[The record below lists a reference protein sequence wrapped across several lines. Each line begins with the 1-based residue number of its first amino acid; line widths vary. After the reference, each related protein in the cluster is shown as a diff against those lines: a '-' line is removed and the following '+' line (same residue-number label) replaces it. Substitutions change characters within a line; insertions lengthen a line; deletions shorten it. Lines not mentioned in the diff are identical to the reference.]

1 MMERT
6 VFDGILGG
14 VLAMAAFA
22 MGGVQAANVTDVDT
36 SWWSLADGVLTVDN
50 ADADLASSTNIYASV
65 IGSGVT
71 KIVKTGP
78 GAVRLSGANASFA
91 GEIEVREGLLMG
103 WVRETGGGKTTEDN
117 YGAPTK
123 VTVSDGATF
132 EMLATPIENVAYNG
146 SRFANTQFHVQGFGV
161 KDARG
166 DMGALYRRSALQS
179 NERSYATIKHLTL
192 NGPTMLYVGMRWG
205 FNGRDC
211 TLNQNG
217 HTLTLRGE
225 STSKI
230 FNFSREGVTTVTNP
244 GDLVLDNVALC
255 NEGYAP
261 VAASGGSLA
270 GATVVITN
278 NSQYWGLAPNN
289 TGIGGFLLPYGIR
302 SYGGALVGPNADNA
316 TSTRITTTYS
326 GDLALVGG
334 TTTLRSYADKGF
346 AHIALTGHVNG
357 NGTLANNDASSPK
370 LAYMTLTGGGNGE
383 RNTFARLDVKVG
395 RVALTGGAVYDITN
409 TAVVAGSWRTDK
421 FLARLVVTNAL
432 LRVPTAMDGPGATGY
447 GNAHIVK
454 VGCAASNFGIAEL
467 GTGAVVTNDFRFG
480 EVAGSGGALYMS
492 GDAKLYWH
500 GGGGSNPFLGNA
512 GYAYLGLRD
521 NAVLENLGYFN
532 IGSNDGR
539 TFVIQRGGT
548 YRNAPCGLPGHT
560 CGEKYHTT
568 AFKIGRTR
576 GEGHYY
582 QCGGHQWS
590 AGSVWFT
597 WDYAKNV
604 YDSRGSFTVD
614 GTADSEVNDICFC
627 ITLAG
632 TPDYNPG
639 KLGTY
644 GHVNVNGGTL
654 KVNRI
659 YKTIQTGFDLKDGT
673 KASWANTKNLCPN
686 TWGFVNFDGGVLKVK
701 GNGDFFSSDGTVED
715 ARKPTRVTVYAGGAT
730 IDTDVDSTWSL
741 PLEKPYGLGVKRIA
755 LPASVRTDAGYLGPA
770 WVKFAGD
777 GSNTTAIVDFDETT
791 RTNRGVIVTSAGFG
805 YTAKPTVSIE
815 TSAVSGAFTTVSA
828 DDVEMVDFDA
838 VDYVP
843 GGLTKRGTGTLTLA
857 GLNTYGGATR
867 VEGGTLAF
875 TRADGFPGGD
885 LEIPAAA
892 ATNCAAPR
900 VTAPALAFRAGAKL
914 RIADADQLDRDQI
927 RGVQTL
933 VRVATP
939 FAELPPVEYVDGDG
953 RPMTMPSAWILRL
966 GAGGTTVEFGYS
978 RGTVILF
985 R

>member
-1 MMERT
+1 MGVTGLGERCY
-6 VFDGILGG
+6 GRLLLAA
-14 VLAMAAFA
+14 VLAVGAA
-22 MGGVQAANVTDVDT
+22 QAANVTDADT
-36 SWWSLADGVLTVDN
+36 GWWSLADGVLTLDN
-50 ADADLASSTNIYASV
+50 ANADLSSSTNIYASA
-65 IGSGVT
+65 IGSGVK

-78 GAVRLSGANASFA
+78 GAVRLSGANGSFA

-123 VTVSDGATF
+123 VAVSDGATF
-132 EMLATPIENVAYNG
+132 EMLATPIENVAYTG
-146 SRFANTQFHVQGFGV
+146 SRFSNTQFHVQGFGV

-179 NERSYATIKHLTL
+179 AERSYATIKHLTL

-205 FNGRDC
+205 FNGSGC

-225 STSKI
+225 NTDKI
-230 FNFSREGVTTVTNP
+230 FNFSREGTTTVTNP
-244 GDLVLDNVALC
+244 GDLVLDKVSLC
-255 NEGYAP
+255 NENYAP
-261 VAASGGSLA
+261 VAASGSSLA

-278 NSQYWGLAPNN
+278 NSQYWGLARNN
-289 TGIGGFLLPYGIR
+289 TGIGDFLLPYGIR
-302 SYGGALVGPNADNA
+302 SHGGMLTGPNAGDAAN
-316 TSTRITTTYS
+316 TRITATYA
-326 GDLALVGG
+326 GDLALVSG
-334 TTTLRSYADKGF
+334 TMTLRAYQSKGL
-346 AHIALTGHVNG
+346 AHLALTGHVDG
-357 NGTLANNDASSPK
+357 NGTLATHDSDGNK
-370 LAYMTLTGGGNGE
+370 LAYVTLTGGGAGE
-383 RNTFARLDVKVG
+383 RNTFAKLDVKGG
-395 RVALTGGAVYDITN
+395 RVALTGGAIYDITN
-409 TAVVAGSWRTDK
+409 TAVVAGASRTDK

-454 VGCAASNFGIAEL
+454 VGCSDSKFGIVEL

-480 EVAGSGGALYMS
+480 ELAKGGGALYMS

-500 GGGGSNPFLGNA
+500 GGGGSNPFLGSA

-532 IGSNDGR
+532 VGSSGGR

-548 YRNAPCGLPGHT
+548 YRNAPCGLPGHS
-560 CGEKYHTT
+560 CSVHTT
-568 AFKIGRTR
+568 AFKIGRTN
-576 GEGHYY
+576 GEAHYY
-582 QCGGHQWS
+582 QCGGTQWS

-597 WDYAKNV
+597 WDYATNV
-604 YDSRGSFTVD
+604 HTSRGSFTVD

-627 ITLAG
+627 ISLAG
-632 TPDYNPG
+632 TPDYNPD

-654 KVNRI
+654 KASHI
-659 YKTIQTGFDLKDGT
+659 YKTIQTGFSLKDGT

-701 GNGDFFSSDGTVED
+701 GTGDFFSSNGTAED
-715 ARKPTRVTVYAGGAT
+715 ARLPTRVTVYAGGAT
-730 IDTDVDSTWSL
+730 IDTDVDSTWRL
-741 PLEKPYGLGVKRIA
+741 PLEKPYGLGVKRIV
-755 LPASVRTDAGYLGPA
+755 LPASVRTDTGYLGPA
-770 WVKFAGD
+770 WIKFAGD

-791 RTNRGVIVTSAGFG
+791 RTNRGVFVTSAGFG

-815 TSAVSGAFTTVSA
+815 TSAVSGAFTTVAA

-838 VDYVP
+838 PDYVP

-857 GLNTYGGATR
+857 AANTYGGATR

-885 LEIPAAA
+885 LEFTAAA

-900 VTAPALAFRAGAKL
+900 VTAPALSFRPGAKL
-914 RIADADQLDRDQI
+914 RIADADRLDRDQVH
-927 RGVQTL
+927 GVQTL
-933 VRVATP
+933 VRVTTP
-939 FAELPPVEYVDGDG
+939 LAELPAVEYVDADG
-953 RPMTMPSAWILRL
+953 EALILPSAWILRL
-966 GAGGTTVEFGYS
+966 GSGGTTVEFAYS
-978 RGTVILF
+978 RGTAILF